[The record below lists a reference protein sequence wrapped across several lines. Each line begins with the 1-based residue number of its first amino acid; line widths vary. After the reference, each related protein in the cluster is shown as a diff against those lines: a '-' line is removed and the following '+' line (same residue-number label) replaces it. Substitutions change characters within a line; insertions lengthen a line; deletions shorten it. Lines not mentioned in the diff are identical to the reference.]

1 MKKIAACFILL
12 NLGSA
17 ALWAMPSQITFQGTL
32 KQNGVPVNTTENMQF
47 SFVDNTG
54 ATIPGTQP
62 ITINNV
68 SVINGLFAANLPI
81 PSNIAWDQYSPYVRV
96 AVQGQILSPDQP
108 INANLY
114 SLADATPP
122 GTVVAYAGQAAPV
135 GWLLCDGS
143 AVSATTYSRLFNAI
157 GATWGGNTGTFNLPD
172 LRGRAPIGAGQ
183 GSGLT
188 TRTLGDTTIGE
199 EMHKLTVNEM
209 PSHTHAA
216 PAGQSFDVSG
226 DQNNRGI
233 PFAPNAQFNSS
244 FNATAPTGGDAPHNI
259 MQPSTVVNFIIKY

>member
-96 AVQGQILSPDQP
+96 AVQGQ
-108 INANLY
+108 
-114 SLADATPP
+114 
-122 GTVVAYAGQAAPV
+122 
-135 GWLLCDGS
+135 
-143 AVSATTYSRLFNAI
+143 
-157 GATWGGNTGTFNLPD
+157 
-172 LRGRAPIGAGQ
+172 
-183 GSGLT
+183 
-188 TRTLGDTTIGE
+188 
-199 EMHKLTVNEM
+199 
-209 PSHTHAA
+209 
-216 PAGQSFDVSG
+216 
-226 DQNNRGI
+226 
-233 PFAPNAQFNSS
+233 
-244 FNATAPTGGDAPHNI
+244 
-259 MQPSTVVNFIIKY
+259 